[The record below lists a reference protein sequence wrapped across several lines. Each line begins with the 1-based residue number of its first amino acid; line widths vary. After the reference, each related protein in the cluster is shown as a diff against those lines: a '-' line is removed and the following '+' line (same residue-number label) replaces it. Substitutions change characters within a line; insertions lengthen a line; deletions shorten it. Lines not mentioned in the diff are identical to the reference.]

1 MRMNPI
7 LIVLTIVISTLLVVS
22 TACSQPCYRAWVEVS
37 CDEFYEQNHISQMLE
52 VQAGE
57 TFAVKLC
64 SNPSTGFEWL
74 EQAQISNSAVVKQD
88 NYEFIGPE
96 SEPPPPPGT
105 PGQAVWTFKALKE
118 GSSTINLEYSRP
130 WEGGE
135 KQEWTCTVEV
145 VVK

>member
-1 MRMNPI
+1 MRKRPI
-7 LIVLTIVISTLLVVS
+7 LTTLAMLLSMLLVVV
-22 TACSQPCYRAWVEVS
+22 TACSQPSYKAWVEVS
-37 CDEFYEQNHISQMLE
+37 CDEFYGQNHISQMLE

-74 EQAQISNSAVVKQD
+74 EEAQISNSAVVKQE
-88 NYEFIGPE
+88 NYEFVSPE

-118 GSSTINLEYSRP
+118 GSSTLQLEYSRP

-135 KQEWTCTVEV
+135 KQEWTCIVEV